1 MIKIDNMIGTY
12 MYDHMIHFHRRNHIE
27 ENYRIYSI
35 MKKNTQILIFEFEY
49 LQSDS
54 NTLGSDATG

>member
-12 MYDHMIHFHRRNHIE
+12 RYDHMIHFDRRNHIE
-27 ENYRIYSI
+27 GNYRIYSI
-35 MKKNTQILIFEFEY
+35 MKNTEILIFEFEY